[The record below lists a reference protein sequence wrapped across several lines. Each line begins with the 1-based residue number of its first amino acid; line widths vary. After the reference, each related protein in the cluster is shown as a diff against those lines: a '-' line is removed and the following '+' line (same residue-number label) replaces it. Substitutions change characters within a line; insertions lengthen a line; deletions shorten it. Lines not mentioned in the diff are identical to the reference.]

1 MTARNPS
8 SSCPRCGAPRLESGR
23 FCRQCG
29 LDLASADQVGS
40 RCAGSSSPAAA
51 IQAQPPPRG
60 LSCWLQAGCLLPPA
74 LVLLAGPWLEYVLLG
89 STRFLIPG
97 AALLGLLAL
106 GTLLTA
112 VLRRTS
118 WLWPVMFVG
127 LALVGSASLPGY
139 LALRAHLDPTFEGP
153 APTLP
158 AGGQKTTALEM
169 AGAALEGEMGTTP
182 LPVLERR
189 VPLSADQKTLVGA
202 LGMPDQFL
210 VALDPSSGTRAEVW
224 TWYRAQGGDA
234 LLAGSWQPR
243 TFVFLNGRLQ
253 NEAPA
258 RDLKVGAPTGLSPL
272 AFDSAWT
279 EEQALQTLGEP
290 DLVIRKDSPLF
301 GGITV
306 LNYRNRLILNFR
318 DDRLWGAQTLVM
330 EAAP

>member
-1 MTARNPS
+1 
-8 SSCPRCGAPRLESGR
+8 
-23 FCRQCG
+23 
-29 LDLASADQVGS
+29 
-40 RCAGSSSPAAA
+40 
-51 IQAQPPPRG
+51 
-60 LSCWLQAGCLLPPA
+60 
-74 LVLLAGPWLEYVLLG
+74 
-89 STRFLIPG
+89 
-97 AALLGLLAL
+97 LGLLGL

-118 WLWPVMFVG
+118 WLWPVVFVG
-127 LALVGSASLPGY
+127 LALVGGASLPGY

-153 APTLP
+153 RPALP
-158 AGGQKTTALEM
+158 VGGQSTSALEM
-169 AGAALEGEMGTTP
+169 GGAALEGEMGTNP

-210 VALDPSSGTRAEVW
+210 VALDPDSGARAEVW

-243 TFVFLNGRLQ
+243 AFGFLDGRLQ
-253 NEAPA
+253 SEAPA
-258 RDLKVGAPTGLSPL
+258 RDLKVDALKGLSPL

-301 GGITV
+301 GRITV
-306 LNYRNRLILNFR
+306 LNYRNRLVLNFR